1 LRIRIGNGL
10 WLVNLLTFAL
20 AAVILFFPLDILRII
35 LGLPFLLFFP
45 GYALL
50 AALLPGKGRMDGM
63 QWIVLSFGISLAVVP
78 LIGLILNYTPW
89 GIRLE
94 PILYSFVVFILVASI
109 AGWLRRRRLTE
120 QERFNIEF
128 QLKVPSWGG
137 GVWDKVL
144 SVILVMT
151 ILGALGTLGY
161 IIATPKVSEK
171 FTEFYILGLQG
182 KASDYPREI
191 RIGEEAEVIVGIINH
206 EHKVVSYR
214 VEVKIDGVK
223 KNEVGVVELA
233 HEQKW
238 EEIVSFT
245 PDNDGDNQEV
255 EFLLYK
261 NGETEPTSSPL
272 HLRID
277 VTE

>member
-1 LRIRIGNGL
+1 MRIRIGDGL

-20 AAVILFFPLDILRII
+20 AAAIFLFPLNILRII

-50 AALLPGKGRMDGM
+50 AALFPARERMDDL
-63 QWIVLSFGISLAVVP
+63 QRVVLSFGISLAVVP
-78 LIGLILNYTPW
+78 LIGFVLNYTPW

-94 PILYSFVVFILVASI
+94 PVLYSVVLVILVASI
-109 AGWLRRRRLTE
+109 ASWLRRRRLAG

-128 QLKVPSWGG
+128 QLRIPGWGT

-144 SVILVMT
+144 YIILVMT
-151 ILGALGTLGY
+151 ILGALGTVGY
-161 IIATPKVSEK
+161 VIAMPKASEK
-171 FTEFYILGLQG
+171 FTEFYILGLSG
-182 KASDYPREI
+182 TASDYPKEI
-191 RIGEEAEVIVGIINH
+191 TVGEEAKVIVGIVNH
-206 EHKVVSYR
+206 EHRVVSYR
-214 VEVKIDGVK
+214 VEVKVGGVK
-223 KNEVGVVELA
+223 KNEVGAVVLA

-245 PDNDGDNQEV
+245 QDKAGDNQQV

-261 NGETEPTSSPL
+261 NGEAEPSLSPL
-272 HLRID
+272 HLWID